1 MLYASDLIT
10 QYIPWYYITAQYI
23 HRFQLPIWIQN
34 IYGAGYPLLAEGEIG
49 ALSLINTAI
58 LFIFPFPLAINLLFL
73 AYFTIAAAGTYLFLK
88 LNKLSDVSSL
98 LGALIF
104 CLSGFM
110 VTRYFQPS
118 IIFTASLIPLGF
130 YLIQKA
136 KTNQRF
142 AVLLAPLI
150 YLQVTA
156 GHLQITLIAICG
168 YIAFSLFIL
177 IGDNKWKI
185 RFLKLILA
193 IILGIFLSAVQLLPS
208 LKLYA
213 LSKRAGFDPK
223 IRFSYSL
230 PPSQLLTYVKPYAFG
245 ISKPGND
252 FGFRQFGG
260 GFWEINLTIWTIP
273 FLLSLLPIITIAKNP
288 RKIIKEHKLIVI
300 LYLIWIIFTLISLG
314 GFFKPYRIIAHI
326 PNFPFRAPARFL
338 VIATFA
344 ASSLAAIGF
353 EKITQNFKK
362 PLRFLL
368 FFLVIGSIAIQQQK
382 LFQGYVITKNSD
394 EILEKL
400 NNLATYPMT
409 TPLVLREN
417 YIGQDLPTIFQHEF
431 KLGLIISLASLLLL
445 CFWYRVEKT
454 K

>member
-10 QYIPWYYITAQYI
+10 QYIPWYYIAAQYI
-23 HRFQLPIWIQN
+23 HRFQLPIWVPN
-34 IYGAGYPLLAEGEIG
+34 IYSTGYPLLAEGEIG
-49 ALSLINTAI
+49 ALSPINTAI
-58 LFIFPFPLAINLLFL
+58 LFIFPFPLAINLLILVYL
-73 AYFTIAAAGTYLFLK
+73 AVAAAGTYLFLK
-88 LNKLSDVSSL
+88 LNKLSGVSSL

-136 KTNQRF
+136 KTHQRF

-168 YIAFSLFIL
+168 YIAFSLFTL
-177 IGDNKWKI
+177 IGDSRWKI
-185 RFLKLILA
+185 RLLKLILA
-193 IILGIFLSAVQLLPS
+193 IILGIFLSAVQILPS

-213 LSKRAGFDPK
+213 LSKRADFDPK

-245 ISKPGND
+245 ISKPGDD
-252 FGFRQFGG
+252 FGFHQFGG

-273 FLLSLLPIITIAKNP
+273 FLLSLIPLIKLARKPKEIFKENKTII
-288 RKIIKEHKLIVI
+288 I
-300 LYLIWIIFTLISLG
+300 LYLVWILFIMVSLG
-314 GFFKPYRIIAHI
+314 GFFKPYRIVAYI
-326 PNFPFRAPARFL
+326 PDFPFRAPARFL

-362 PLRFLL
+362 PLKFLL
-368 FFLVIGSIAIQQQK
+368 FFLVIASIAIQQQK
-382 LFQGYVITKNSD
+382 LFQGYVITKSSG

-409 TPLVLREN
+409 TPLVINEN
-417 YIGQDLPTIFQHEF
+417 QVGQNLPAIFQHEF
-431 KLGLIISLASLLLL
+431 QVGLIISLASLLLL

>member
-10 QYIPWYYITAQYI
+10 QYIPWYYITAQYL
-23 HRFQLPIWIQN
+23 HRLQLPAWVPN
-34 IYGAGYPLLAEGEIG
+34 IYESGYPLLAEGEVG
-49 ALSLINTAI
+49 ALSPINVLI
-58 LFIFPFPLAINLLFL
+58 LFLFPFPLAVNLLYL
-73 AYFTIAAAGTYLFLK
+73 TYFAIAAAGTYFFLK
-88 LNKLSDVSSL
+88 LNKLSGLSSL

-104 CLSGFM
+104 CLSGYM

-136 KTNQRF
+136 QTNQRF
-142 AVLLAPLI
+142 AILLAPLI
-150 YLQVTA
+150 YLQLAA
-156 GHLQITLIAICG
+156 GHLQITLIAICS
-168 YIAFSLFIL
+168 YIVFSLFIL
-177 IGDNKWKI
+177 IGNSKWKI
-185 RFLKLILA
+185 KFLKLILA

-213 LSKRAGFDPK
+213 LSERAGFDPK

-245 ISKPGND
+245 ISKPGDD
-252 FGFRQFGG
+252 FGFHQFGG

-273 FLLSLLPIITIAKNP
+273 FLLSLLPIIIIAKKP
-288 RKIIKEHKLIVI
+288 RKMIKEHKLIVI

-314 GFFKPYRIIAHI
+314 GFFKPYRIVAYI

-338 VIATFA
+338 VVATFA

-368 FFLVIGSIAIQQQK
+368 FFLVIGSIAVEQQK
-382 LFQGYVITKNSD
+382 LFQSYVITKNSD

-400 NNLATYPMT
+400 NNLAIYPMT
-409 TPLVLREN
+409 TPLVLNEN
-417 YIGQDLPTIFQHEF
+417 YIGRDLPAIFQHEF

-445 CFWYRVEKT
+445 YFWYRVEKT